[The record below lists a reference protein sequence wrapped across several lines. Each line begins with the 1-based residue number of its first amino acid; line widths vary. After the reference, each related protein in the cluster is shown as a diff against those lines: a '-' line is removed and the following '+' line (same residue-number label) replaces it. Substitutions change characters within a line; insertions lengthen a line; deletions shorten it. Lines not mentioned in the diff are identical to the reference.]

1 MFDILN
7 AITEQIAAKFKNPIY
22 IDNLPQ
28 DFVRPSFY
36 VELLNSTDTDMT
48 SGLQE
53 RQMAFQITYFGKK
66 DEYEVVSKSELYA
79 VWMILEKLF
88 YRSLYIKENDYKK
101 ISSINQFIKDGSLI
115 TTLRLDFSYGIE
127 QDNPLTPEEVYDL
140 MKELNMKYNQI
151 RTDLIN

>member
-28 DFVRPSFY
+28 DFIRPSFY

-53 RQMAFQITYFGKK
+53 RQMAFQITYFGKQ
-66 DEYEVVSKSELYA
+66 DEYSVVSTSELYA

-88 YRSLYIKENDYKK
+88 YRSLYINKEDYKK
-101 ISSINQFIKDGSLI
+101 ISSIEHFIKDGLLI
-115 TTLRLDFSYGIE
+115 TTLRLDFSYGIQ

-140 MKELNMKYNQI
+140 IREINIKYNN
-151 RTDLIN
+151 RLDLIN